1 VRSRY
6 ARPRRTG
13 SDLEVASL
21 VGELG
26 HFAGELDQPLDL
38 DRLLRLDHR
47 GHWLGF
53 CSPERRSM
61 AALRFPLDREPIP
74 DLLKVGAVGT
84 ENLARGV
91 PVDASSRPSRSEVPQ
106 RLQQQ
111 LRFTGVRK

>member
-26 HFAGELDQPLDL
+26 HVAGELDQPLDL

-84 ENLARGV
+84 EDLARGV